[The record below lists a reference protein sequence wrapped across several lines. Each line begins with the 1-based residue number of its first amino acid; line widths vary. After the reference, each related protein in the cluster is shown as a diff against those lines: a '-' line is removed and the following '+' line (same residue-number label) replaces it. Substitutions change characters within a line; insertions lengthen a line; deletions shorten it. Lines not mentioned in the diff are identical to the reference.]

1 MENLDHIVNDLR
13 ALGLPVQATDVLACL
28 GGEGWTTSVALAA
41 QLEVSRS
48 VICRAVDVLVE
59 AGLVER
65 SRGRRPAPLR
75 LHPDVGLV
83 LAERLRDLAA
93 RRVDDAKR
101 AERAA
106 EWVREAAITATQRPA
121 PVHELDPAGPPDRV
135 RLRTCR
141 ETYDE
146 VARPNSMSVLFGGD
160 MTRMRTVRRRI
171 LVSGT
176 LPAERGR
183 WLHGRGV
190 ELRVTE
196 ELLPVL
202 LLADGVRARV
212 EVSVDGRGGQTAWT
226 HDALQVAALRR
237 LFALWWKEGEPW
249 QDPGT

>member
-1 MENLDHIVNDLR
+1 MDDSGPSVSDLN
-13 ALGLPVQATDVLACL
+13 ALGLPAQATQVLALL
-28 GGEGWTTSVALAA
+28 GAEGWTTSVALAA

-65 SRGRRPAPLR
+65 SSGRRPAPLR

-83 LAERLRDLAA
+83 LTARLCELAD
-93 RRVDDAKR
+93 RRQQDAAR

-106 EWVREAAITATQRPA
+106 EWVRTAAVTAANRPS
-121 PVHELDPAGPPDRV
+121 PVHELDPAGTPDDL

-146 VARPNSMSVLFGGD
+146 VARPTSPSVLFSGD
-160 MTRMRTVRRRI
+160 MLHFRGVRRRI

-176 LPAERGR
+176 PSVDRGG
-183 WLHGRGV
+183 WLLRLGV

-196 ELLPVL
+196 EPLPTLLI
-202 LLADGVRARV
+202 ADGARARV
-212 EVSVDGRGGQTAWT
+212 EVSVDGRGGRTGWT
-226 HDALQVAALRR
+226 HDAAQVAALQR
-237 LFALWWKEGEPW
+237 LFSLWWAEADPW
-249 QDPGT
+249 GAPRP